1 MKKSAIFK
9 QLAILGLNFVPGGNA
24 IQALATKDDDPTNDV
39 DEIATHIADA
49 VIKVMAAAEGI
60 TERDL
65 INEPAVLAL
74 KANIVSSIQLV
85 PVVLVRPAVSTGA

>member
-1 MKKSAIFK
+1 MKKSDIFK
-9 QLAILGLNFVPGGNA
+9 QLAILGLNFVPGGTAAVDA
-24 IQALATKDDDPTNDV
+24 IKALATKDDDPTNDV

-74 KANIVSSIQLV
+74 KANIVSGIKLV
-85 PVVLVRPAVSTGA
+85 PVVLVRPA